1 MIKGKSLPPGKKEE
15 ETMEAVHAKLNPKRP
30 TKAEQ
35 AKLKSPLGIV
45 MKPKYPDFLK
55 K

>member
-1 MIKGKSLPPGKKEE
+1 MQQ
-15 ETMEAVHAKLNPKRP
+15 KLNPKRP
-30 TKAEQ
+30 TLQEQ
-35 AKLKSPLGIV
+35 AKLKSPLGFV